1 MKKNGKEEKNTE
13 PIKLSK
19 KEIRELKKQFPITK
33 QELEKLEQNKKERLK
48 NKLEILVMVFWSSML
63 LVVLY
68 LLYLT
73 LTYQTIGW

>member
-1 MKKNGKEEKNTE
+1 MK
-13 PIKLSK
+13 PRKLSK

>member
-1 MKKNGKEEKNTE
+1 MKPRELTE
-13 PIKLSK
+13 
-19 KEIRELKKQFPITK
+19 KEIEKLQKQFPITK

>member
-1 MKKNGKEEKNTE
+1 MKKNGKEEKNIE